1 MINYQNKTYVP
12 GFDAFRGV
20 AVILVLLIH
29 WGVTSAGWVGVQA
42 FFVLS
47 GYLITKNLTISRIN
61 NNSLKSYLKIFY
73 LKRFLRLAPVYYLYI
88 ICFYLIN
95 LFYFDLVNINDIIL
109 PAIAYCINFYALSAN
124 SLLLDGIGHFWSLAV
139 EEQFYLV
146 WPFVCFYMSKKNLKV
161 LLYILI
167 LIGPFIRFIIFQ
179 AAFICTNNFIYS
191 GQSVYF
197 LPFGQMDSFAIGA
210 LLTFVSIKPSPYII
224 RFFWAFI
231 LIFILISFT
240 NFYIEDGLNNLKSR
254 VLSFG
259 FPHLMLKNFQYVWGY
274 SLLNI
279 LFALIIY
286 MIIIQKNQI
295 TLLNSNLLASLGR
308 ISYGVYIFHVPVL
321 ALLKKNTFETF
332 SVQGLVMIIAYFF
345 FTILIAF
352 FSFKYFEKPFIHI
365 KNKL

>member
-1 MINYQNKTYVP
+1 MATFKDKLSSLIGSQVPDFVLDDHPKFLQFLKTYYT
-12 GFDAFRGV
+12 FMEA
-20 AVILVLLIH
+20 AELS
-29 WGVTSAGWVGVQA
+29 VTSVQTTDGVQ
-42 FFVLS
+42 LE
-47 GYLITKNLTISRIN
+47 TETNQQ
-61 NNSLKSYLKIFY
+61 
-73 LKRFLRLAPVYYLYI
+73 
-88 ICFYLIN
+88 
-95 LFYFDLVNINDIIL
+95 
-109 PAIAYCINFYALSAN
+109 N